1 MTIYIMNKKTVETK
15 VVREGNTDSLTNKPA
30 KTWELTLNNPK
41 EADKLWIQSLEFS
54 KCAIYEEIAPNTGTV
69 HWQGQITF
77 KRSYRLN
84 ALKKLHH
91 RIHWEITKAIADA
104 NYARKIDSKVILD
117 IDNRQQGKRTD
128 LLEVRDRIMN
138 GITVDQIT
146 LENPELVHQYGRT
159 LDRLE
164 DIYLRSLHRTEMT
177 TGVWYYGPTATGKSH
192 KAFENFHPDTHYV
205 WKNDNG
211 WWDGYK
217 GQETVIINDFRGEIS
232 YNTLL
237 QMIDK
242 WPFYVKRRNRQPMPF
257 LSKKVIITSSL
268 APDMIYCHRDFED
281 SIEQLL
287 RRIDVVKMRQK
298 FIKP

>member
-1 MTIYIMNKKTVETK
+1 MNKKTVETK
-15 VVREGNTDSLTNKPA
+15 VVREGNTDSLTSKPA
-30 KTWELTLNNPK
+30 KTWEITLNNPN

-54 KCAIYEEIAPNTGTV
+54 KCVIYEEIAPNTGTV

-91 RIHWEITKAIADA
+91 RIHWEITNATADA
-104 NYARKIDSKVILD
+104 NYARKIDSKVIID
-117 IDNRQQGKRTD
+117 IDKRQQGKRTD
-128 LLEVRDRIMN
+128 LKEYKERINN
-138 GITVDQIT
+138 GTTVDELI
-146 LENPELVHQYGRT
+146 LENPELIHQYGRT
-159 LDRLE
+159 LDRIE

-177 TGVWYYGPTATGKSH
+177 TGIWYYGPTETGKSH
-192 KAFENFHPDTHYV
+192 RAFENFHPDTHYV

-242 WPFYVKRRNRQPMPF
+242 WPYYVNRRNKAPMPF

-268 APDMIYCHRDFED
+268 PPEIIYCRRELED
-281 SIEQLL
+281 NIEQLL
-287 RRIDVVKMRQK
+287 RRIDVVHIRNKSSN
-298 FIKP
+298 P